1 MTKAPSGNMKWNK
14 RWTQISHRG
23 KRKVKGECI
32 LHAIGHNL
40 GVICRRVSVEQV
52 QNLKSVKFLR
62 TFPRQQVND
71 GSSSSV
77 FSCGGWYRRHQG
89 GAHDEYEE
97 RGIRFGD
104 PGWGGGVTCS

>member
-1 MTKAPSGNMKWNK
+1 
-14 RWTQISHRG
+14 
-23 KRKVKGECI
+23 VKGECI

-62 TFPRQQVND
+62 ILPRQQVNEV
-71 GSSSSV
+71 SSSSV
-77 FSCGGWYRRHQG
+77 FSRGGWYWRHLG
-89 GAHDEYEE
+89 GAHDESEHW
-97 RGIRFGD
+97 GIGFGD